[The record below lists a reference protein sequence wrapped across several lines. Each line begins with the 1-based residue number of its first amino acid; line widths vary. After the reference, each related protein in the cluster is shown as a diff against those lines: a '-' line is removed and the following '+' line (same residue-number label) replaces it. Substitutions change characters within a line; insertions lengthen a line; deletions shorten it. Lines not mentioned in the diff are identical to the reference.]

1 MAPASALS
9 RQDDAVAIAAIKVPF
24 AVVVIALLS
33 RASALS
39 SAARLAT
46 QKGPLGLSSRH
57 LARQSVRAALANP
70 LRRPALPLALP
81 LGRSRRLLC
90 SGGAPEAPPP
100 ARPPGCSLAPSAALE
115 RPQVDLL
122 PISDEWKE
130 RLRSLTRPAA
140 SAMVRRL
147 DAASPLCYRLDRDVA
162 GVRDPLQLAAFA
174 GDVERVEELLERE
187 EGGALPSVMQKKLR
201 GTAQA
206 FLEAR
211 VAAEEAA
218 AADGARASVPEALLH
233 ELTLREWTLVDRA
246 QLWKWAHPEMLLLVR
261 VGDFYE
267 AFGVDAVM
275 LVEHAGLNPMGGR
288 CPRPNPEAQA

>member
-1 MAPASALS
+1 MPSPAKTTLS
-9 RQDDAVAIAAIKVPF
+9 AIAAIKVPF
-24 AVVVIALLS
+24 AVVVIAHLS

-46 QKGPLGLSSRH
+46 QRGPLGLTSRR
-57 LARQSVRAALANP
+57 LARQSVQAALANP
-70 LRRPALPLALP
+70 LCRPAPPLALP

-147 DAASPLCYRLDRDVA
+147 DAASPLCYRLDKDVA

-187 EGGALPSVMQKKLR
+187 EGGALPSAMRKKLR

-211 VAAEEAA
+211 VAAEEAILNPNPNPNRNPNPNPDPDPNPNPNPSRPHGA
-218 AADGARASVPEALLH
+218 AAAPATAAASAAAPPCAAWPSH
-233 ELTLREWTLVDRA
+233 APHWRWRGRYREI
-246 QLWKWAHPEMLLLVR
+246 
-261 VGDFYE
+261 
-267 AFGVDAVM
+267 
-275 LVEHAGLNPMGGR
+275 
-288 CPRPNPEAQA
+288 